1 MFKRWLGEYKKEIDE
16 RLEEF
21 FEEKKEE
28 LGEIDSEVG
37 KLVGQLEEI
46 GLKGKRLR
54 GFLFLVGCGIGQGWE
69 RLEFERIPEK
79 IWRGSMGLELF
90 HLGLLV
96 QDDVMDMDEE
106 RRGVK
111 TIHKRYEDL
120 HYGEAMANL
129 GGDLCFAW
137 AGELL
142 SELGEEVWRRWS
154 RYFER
159 VVMGQIMDVVQSS
172 KFKGQSHSLKLK
184 TLEKYEIVI
193 KLKTGEYTGE
203 MPLVLGCL
211 AGGGGRKLAER
222 LGGWGLE
229 WGIGF
234 QLRDD
239 LLDGDGMV
247 ELIGEART
255 KKRLEKQVKGAKS
268 KRTELVLGEM
278 GEILKE
284 MEEFLVVDGK

>member
-1 MFKRWLGEYKKEIDE
+1 MFKRWLGEYKREIDG

-28 LGEIDSEVG
+28 LGKIDSKVG

-54 GFLFLVGCGIGQGWE
+54 GFLFLVGYGIGQGWE
-69 RLEFERIPEK
+69 KLEFERVPEK

-142 SELGEEVWRRWS
+142 SELGEEVWQKWS

-159 VVMGQIMDVVQSS
+159 VVMGQIMDVKMQN
-172 KFKGQSHSLKLK
+172 
-184 TLEKYEIVI
+184 EKCKMKNYLQVI
-193 KLKTGEYTGE
+193 RLKTGEYTGE

>member
-1 MFKRWLGEYKKEIDE
+1 MFKRWLGEYKREIDD

-21 FEEKKEE
+21 FKEKEKT
-28 LGEIDSEVG
+28 LGEFDERVG
-37 KLVGQLEEI
+37 ELVGSLKGI

-54 GFLFLVGCGIGQGWE
+54 GFLFLVGYGIGQGWE
-69 RLEFERIPEK
+69 KLEFELVPEK
-79 IWRGSMGLELF
+79 IWRGSMALELF

-106 RRGVK
+106 RRGVT

-142 SELGEEVWRRWS
+142 SALGEEVWQKWS

-159 VVMGQIMDVVQSS
+159 VVVGQAMDVSYLSGTV
-172 KFKGQSHSLKLK
+172 LVR
-184 TLEKYEIVI
+184 YEQVI
-193 KLKTGEYTGE
+193 RLKTGEYTGE

-211 AGGGGRKLAER
+211 AGVGERKLAKR
-222 LGGWGLE
+222 LGEWGLE

-255 KKRLEKQVKGAKS
+255 KKRLEEQMARAKS
-268 KRTELVLGEM
+268 KRTELALGGM

-284 MEEFLVVDGK
+284 MEEFLLI